1 VTLDQDRDERIARGV
16 KNSFLAGLPSDI
28 PDQLLADALLVDV
41 PAGAIVYRE
50 HDPPRCMLVVS
61 GLIRVYFS
69 SRVGRQVTVCYSR
82 PGAMLGAP
90 TAIGGPAAV
99 GAQAVTDSALLMFSP
114 AALRTLASGDVR
126 VAWPLAQEVTRLLY
140 DVLDAFA
147 GNAFGSVRQRVA
159 RHLLDL
165 ATTRQTNAVLRAEVN
180 QQALADA
187 VGSAREVVART
198 LHDFRSAGLVRST
211 REGIVLLDA
220 DRIEVVATS
229 GEL

>member
-1 VTLDQDRDERIARGV
+1 MTSEHDKSDRIARAV
-16 KNSFLAGLPSDI
+16 QSSFLSDLP
-28 PDQLLADALLVDV
+28 PEVADQLLANAMLIDV
-41 PAGAIVYRE
+41 PAGGIVYR
-50 HDPPRCMLVVS
+50 DNDAPRCVLVVS
-61 GLIRVYFS
+61 GLIRVYFTS
-69 SRVGRQVTVCYSR
+69 LEGRQLTVRYARS
-82 PGAMLGAP
+82 GAMLGAP

-99 GAQAVTDSALLMFSP
+99 GVQAVTDSALLMFSP
-114 AALRTLASGDVR
+114 VALRALASEDVR

-140 DVLDAFA
+140 GVLDAFA

-165 ATTRQTNAVLRAEVN
+165 ATTHQKSAILVAEVN

-198 LHDFRSAGLVRST
+198 LHDFRSVGLIRSSAA
-211 REGIVLLDA
+211 GIVILDP
-220 DRIEVVATS
+220 DRIESVASS